1 LLNRLSAVNNI
12 NSAMSQYDVEED
24 DSKELED
31 QPPSDDRVKPVD
43 VTQVD
48 QNLQCI
54 HEMKANYF
62 LT

>member
-1 LLNRLSAVNNI
+1 
-12 NSAMSQYDVEED
+12 MSQYDVEED